1 MKKLN
6 LICASIAVLLG
17 ANAHAGVLTTAVA
30 GGTPFAIENFRGA
43 AAGQELLNVT
53 PGSISYSLSTITA
66 VNGGGAQI
74 FFTVRLV
81 GAKFAAAPAIG
92 TFSLAGTPLVAPGAG
107 VAGGVVSLS
116 TDRSTALVTI
126 TNNGPTLT
134 LGLGAFSYTPAATN
148 INDVNVTLSTV
159 GGQATVSVG
168 LTTVAPAS
176 LEATTALTTV
186 DGPLPVAPIAV
197 GAKAITGT
205 VSALP
210 TYTGRI
216 DLTATPP
223 GGTFTTGGFVALG
236 SVTFTNNDTAP
247 SNLQNIRSAA
257 SDYTLANGSAG
268 TANTGMTVTITPAAG
283 QSFPIGSALSL
294 NTDVGCGAGTVVAT
308 TGTGTVVFTSVTA
321 LTAKVLTT
329 AVAAVTTVP
338 RFVCLSAPSA
348 GNTATPL
355 TATLAAD
362 VAEAA
367 ASDFVDVVT
376 GTGFALNFNG
386 SQVDVKNYFPNGLAS
401 FGYGS
406 FIRINN
412 TGTVAAVVS
421 GAFINQ
427 LTGVVGGSFP
437 LTGSMAAGS
446 SVTLTGAAIEAVLG
460 APGSADRPRLRLTAP
475 TNALQVQYYL
485 QNPGGTITEISSQQ

>member
-17 ANAHAGVLTTAVA
+17 ANAHAGVLTAAVT

-43 AAGQELLNVT
+43 AVGQELLNVT
-53 PGSISYSLSTITA
+53 PGSLSYSLSTITA

-81 GAKFAAAPAIG
+81 GAKFVAAPLIG
-92 TFSLAGTPLVAPGAG
+92 TFSLAGTPLVAPGPG
-107 VAGGVVSLS
+107 VAGGAVSLS

-159 GGQATVSVG
+159 GGQATASIG

-186 DGPLPVAPIAV
+186 DGPLPVAAIAV

-223 GGTFTTGGFVALG
+223 GSTFTTGATVALG
-236 SVTFTNNDTAP
+236 SVTFTNNTGV
-247 SNLQNIRSAA
+247 QNIRSAA

-283 QSFPIGSALSL
+283 QSFPIGSVLSL
-294 NTDVGCGAGTVVAT
+294 TTDQACLVPVAAT
-308 TGTGTVVFTSVTA
+308 TGTGTVAFTSVTA
-321 LTAKVLTT
+321 PTPKVLTT
-329 AVAAVTTVP
+329 TTAVATTVAS
-338 RFVCLSAPSA
+338 FVCLSAPSA

-367 ASDFVDVVT
+367 PTDFVDVVT

-421 GAFINQ
+421 GAFIHQ
-427 LTGVVGGSFP
+427 ITGVVGGSFP

-446 SVTLTGAAIEAVLG
+446 SVTLTGAVIESVLG